1 MRESYR
7 DVTLS
12 FLLVCVF
19 MLLWLA
25 GFIVD
30 MVVCFYVVYGWL
42 LTELT
47 VIVDRLLFTVYL
59 FSL

>member
-12 FLLVCVF
+12 FFVGVCIYVV
-19 MLLWLA
+19 MV
-25 GFIVD
+25 GRVIVD
-30 MVVCFYVVYGWL
+30 MVGCFYVVCDWL